1 MKLSNY
7 QPAPNGAGGSVTIEL
22 NGQVVTVWDGKDSS
36 GALVPNSFYHV
47 VMLETTPD
55 GKVVR
60 LERDVLVLN
69 DHASP
74 ISLVAQPNV
83 AHPGDLVQIIASFA
97 GVPADPASTI
107 KIYAISGE
115 LVRPLA
121 VSGGSATWDL
131 RNSDGQFVVSGIYFV
146 VLDGRD
152 PNSGRKDVKVIK
164 LLVTH

>member
-97 GVPADPASTI
+97 GVPAGPAPGGLGRLRDLGPSQQRR
-107 KIYAISGE
+107 A
-115 LVRPLA
+115 VRGVGYLFRG
-121 VSGGSATWDL
+121 V
-131 RNSDGQFVVSGIYFV
+131 
-146 VLDGRD
+146 GR
-152 PNSGRKDVKVIK
+152 PGPEFGPEGRQGHQTTGHSLKGVMG
-164 LLVTH
+164 LP